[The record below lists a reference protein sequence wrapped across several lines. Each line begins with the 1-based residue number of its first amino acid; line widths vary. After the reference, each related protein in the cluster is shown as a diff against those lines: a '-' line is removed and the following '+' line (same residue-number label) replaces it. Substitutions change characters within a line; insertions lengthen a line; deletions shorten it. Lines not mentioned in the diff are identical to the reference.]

1 MQNQIT
7 TLPYSLPDADILL
20 PANSDRYKIWVPDK
34 IYIVLGRSNN
44 FEDALITENVIQDNL
59 LVMKRPSGGETVILT
74 PSTLVF
80 SIKFPLQK
88 RVNPQVIFK
97 TINNSIIE
105 ELKSAGVEGVY
116 SKGISDLSIQNQK
129 IMGSSMYLKDNQY
142 FYHAVL
148 NISEDPE
155 LFSKYLKH
163 PGKEPDYRKGRT
175 HTEFVT
181 SLWKKG
187 YQINEDK
194 SIEIIRRGIEK
205 SLRVISIR
213 E

>member
-1 MQNQIT
+1 
-7 TLPYSLPDADILL
+7 
-20 PANSDRYKIWVPDK
+20 
-34 IYIVLGRSNN
+34 
-44 FEDALITENVIQDNL
+44 
-59 LVMKRPSGGETVILT
+59 
-74 PSTLVF
+74 
-80 SIKFPLQK
+80 
-88 RVNPQVIFK
+88 
-97 TINNSIIE
+97 
-105 ELKSAGVEGVY
+105 
-116 SKGISDLSIQNQK
+116 
-129 IMGSSMYLKDNQY
+129 MYLKDNQY